1 MTSLP
6 IIKLLHPKTSLL
18 TVNVAVV
25 GGGVG
30 SRPRH
35 SSSIPN
41 ETSTFAIISATI
53 ASMSM
58 LAMMVASNVGVTWIP
73 NALSAAHIWSTNWD
87 I

>member
-1 MTSLP
+1 MISLP
-6 IIKLLHPKTSLL
+6 IIKLLHPKTSLF

-25 GGGVG
+25 GGVG

-73 NALSAAHIWSTNWD
+73 NALSAAPIWSTNWD